1 MTPTKQHHL
10 HALLLLLICSYS
22 IDAAAKHNAAVPC
35 HPDQASSLLQLKQS
49 FIDVDASLASWRAGS
64 DCCHWEGVACDVS
77 SGRVVSL
84 DLGGYNLVSRR
95 LDPAIF
101 NLTSLR
107 NLSLAY
113 NDFGAANLPSYGFEH
128 LTNIIHLNF
137 SLTNFFGQIP
147 IGIARL
153 KNLVTLDF
161 SDNYGLYMQE
171 PNFQTFMA
179 NLSYLRELRLDGVDI
194 STSGSN
200 WSIVL
205 ADSVPQ
211 LQILS
216 LFLCGKIP
224 KSLFAL
230 PALHTLMLSSNQ
242 LSGALE
248 EIPAPWSSS
257 LSSIWL
263 DHNDLTGAIPK
274 SFFHLNHLK
283 DLYLGSNRLAGTI
296 TLSSFWRLKSLS
308 SLSLS
313 YNMLSIVD
321 EEDDTILTSLPN
333 VNYLELASCNLTKIP
348 RALRYLGGVISL
360 DLSNNQINGVIPS
373 WDLELFDVGNNQ
385 IVGSFPS
392 WLGALP
398 QLRVLVLRSNQL
410 NGTIWDIKAD
420 RTINKYFSTLQ
431 ILDLASNNFS
441 GNVPKGWFNEL
452 NAMMENVNDEG
463 QVVGQQTN
471 LPNGFYQD
479 TVTVTFKDLKLI
491 FTKILTTFKVIDFSH
506 NSFDGSIPESIGRL
520 ASLHGLNMSYNNFTG
535 QIPSQFSNLSQ
546 LESLDL
552 SRNHITG
559 EIPHELTSLTSL
571 GCLDLSYNNLS
582 GRIPQGN
589 QFSTFSDN
597 SFEGNA
603 DLCGVPLSKE
613 CESQNSVSPSE
624 VAPPEYESL
633 WQDKLGVILLFAF
646 VGLGFGVGFALA
658 FLLRMY
664 CGMEGWVSKQS

>member
-1 MTPTKQHHL
+1 
-10 HALLLLLICSYS
+10 
-22 IDAAAKHNAAVPC
+22 
-35 HPDQASSLLQLKQS
+35 
-49 FIDVDASLASWRAGS
+49 
-64 DCCHWEGVACDVS
+64 
-77 SGRVVSL
+77 
-84 DLGGYNLVSRR
+84 
-95 LDPAIF
+95 
-101 NLTSLR
+101 
-107 NLSLAY
+107 
-113 NDFGAANLPSYGFEH
+113 
-128 LTNIIHLNF
+128 
-137 SLTNFFGQIP
+137 
-147 IGIARL
+147 
-153 KNLVTLDF
+153 
-161 SDNYGLYMQE
+161 
-171 PNFQTFMA
+171 
-179 NLSYLRELRLDGVDI
+179 
-194 STSGSN
+194 
-200 WSIVL
+200 
-205 ADSVPQ
+205 
-211 LQILS
+211 
-216 LFLCGKIP
+216 
-224 KSLFAL
+224 
-230 PALHTLMLSSNQ
+230 MLSSNQ

-373 WDLELFDVGNNQ
+373 WVWESWKDQLKFLNLSHNMFTSLEKSPSLLHMPYLSILDLSFNRIQGNIPIPVTLYFSPIFVTYNEVLLDYSNNNFSSILDKFGKYVQNVTYLKLSKNKLTGHVSSSICSASKLTILDLSYNNFSGSIPSCLIGSGNLKILKLRENQFEGMLPEDIREGCTFKTIDLNGNQIEGNLPRSLLNCQDLELFDVGNNQ

>member
-216 LFLCGKIP
+216 LFLCGMSGPIHHSFSRLR
-224 KSLFAL
+224 SLTIIDLGNNWGLTGKVPDFFA
-230 PALHTLMLSSNQ
+230 
-242 LSGALE
+242 E
-248 EIPAPWSSS
+248 FSS
-257 LSSIWL
+257 L
-263 DHNDLTGAIPK
+263 
-274 SFFHLNHLK
+274 
-283 DLYLGSNRLAGTI
+283 R
-296 TLSSFWRLKSLS
+296 
-308 SLSLS
+308 
-313 YNMLSIVD
+313 
-321 EEDDTILTSLPN
+321 
-333 VNYLELASCNLTKIP
+333 
-348 RALRYLGGVISL
+348 
-360 DLSNNQINGVIPS
+360 
-373 WDLELFDVGNNQ
+373 
-385 IVGSFPS
+385 
-392 WLGALP
+392 
-398 QLRVLVLRSNQL
+398 
-410 NGTIWDIKAD
+410 
-420 RTINKYFSTLQ
+420 
-431 ILDLASNNFS
+431 ILDIS
-441 GNVPKGWFNEL
+441 GC
-452 NAMMENVNDEG
+452 
-463 QVVGQQTN
+463 
-471 LPNGFYQD
+471 
-479 TVTVTFKDLKLI
+479 
-491 FTKILTTFKVIDFSH
+491 
-506 NSFDGSIPESIGRL
+506 SFR
-520 ASLHGLNMSYNNFTG
+520 G
-535 QIPSQFSNLSQ
+535 QIPTKIILMKSLRV
-546 LESLDL
+546 LDL
-552 SRNHITG
+552 SRSPNISVCLPDFPLGNDLETLNLAG
-559 EIPHELTSLTSL
+559 TTVSCDIQPSLT
-571 GCLDLSYNNLS
+571 NLKS
-582 GRIPQGN
+582 
-589 QFSTFSDN
+589 
-597 SFEGNA
+597 
-603 DLCGVPLSKE
+603 
-613 CESQNSVSPSE
+613 
-624 VAPPEYESL
+624 
-633 WQDKLGVILLFAF
+633 
-646 VGLGFGVGFALA
+646 
-658 FLLRMY
+658 
-664 CGMEGWVSKQS
+664 